1 MKAKRN
7 KTLRIWAGVGGV
19 VIAAGLLLAADG
31 ITGDPLSRAWA
42 ERRALAY
49 AERAY
54 PDKTF
59 TVQNSYA
66 GSGFSYGVTVGAEE
80 SADTRFDVETRFW
93 LLTHGN
99 EDSMVENRHWTLMRQ
114 G

>member
-19 VIAAGLLLAADG
+19 VIVAGLLLAADG

-49 AERAY
+49 AERA
-54 PDKTF
+54 
-59 TVQNSYA
+59 
-66 GSGFSYGVTVGAEE
+66 
-80 SADTRFDVETRFW
+80 
-93 LLTHGN
+93 
-99 EDSMVENRHWTLMRQ
+99 
-114 G
+114 